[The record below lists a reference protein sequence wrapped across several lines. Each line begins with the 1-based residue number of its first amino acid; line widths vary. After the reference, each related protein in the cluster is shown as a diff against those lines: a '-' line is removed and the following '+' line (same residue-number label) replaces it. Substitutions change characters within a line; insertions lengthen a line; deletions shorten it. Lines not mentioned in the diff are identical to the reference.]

1 MFRHQFLSKKNEKN
15 ITLNDEIKY
24 SKNNINISPISKI
37 ISNKVKSIELLN
49 HLKLNDNNHQSNLFN
64 QNNEL
69 FGINNYQ
76 NTKTYNLNQAKIENL
91 KNTFYPPKNIYKSA
105 AEIELKYELII
116 IEKDKIINK
125 LKEEIEYY
133 KNLLEISN
141 DIINKNQNSKNKI
154 LKDDIIS
161 TPQKTK
167 YSSFISFKNKSK
179 EINDNNNTLFENYSF
194 KNETINSERLNNYNC
209 FKTKD
214 MLVNYFSNSNF
225 KNRNLHRKNPSNS
238 ISSTYNES
246 YSGVSNNQ
254 IFNSPTFRK
263 ENKTNL
269 KKIFLNIQPNELFKE
284 NLNSND
290 YKNNLNQITL
300 KITKLID
307 KLFKYVK

>member
-1 MFRHQFLSKKNEKN
+1 MLKHQFLSKKNEKI
-15 ITLNDEIKY
+15 ITLNDEMKY

-37 ISNKVKSIELLN
+37 ISNKKKSIELLN
-49 HLKLNDNNHQSNLFN
+49 NLKLNENNYQSNFFN

-76 NTKTYNLNQAKIENL
+76 SIKTYHLNQTKIENL
-91 KNTFYPPKNIYKSA
+91 QNTFSPPKNIYKSV

-133 KNLLEISN
+133 KNLLERSN
-141 DIINKNQNSKNKI
+141 DIIKQNQNSKNKI
-154 LKDDIIS
+154 LKDDIIN
-161 TPQKTK
+161 TPQKNK
-167 YSSFISFKNKSK
+167 FSSFIIFKNKSK
-179 EINDNNNTLFENYSF
+179 EINDNETLFENNSI
-194 KNETINSERLNNYNC
+194 KNETINSERLNNYNSA
-209 FKTKD
+209 KPKD
-214 MLVNYFSNSNF
+214 MLLNFFSNSNF
-225 KNRNLHRKNPSNS
+225 KNRTLHKKNPSNS

-254 IFNSPTFRK
+254 IFNSPTFRN
-263 ENKTNL
+263 ENKSNL

-284 NLNSND
+284 NINTND

>member
-1 MFRHQFLSKKNEKN
+1 MLRQQFLSKKNEKN

-24 SKNNINISPISKI
+24 CKNNINISPISKI

-91 KNTFYPPKNIYKSA
+91 KNTFSPPKNIYKSA

-116 IEKDKIINK
+116 IEKDKIIK
-125 LKEEIEYY
+125 QLKEEIEYY

-141 DIINKNQNSKNKI
+141 DIIKKNQNSKNKI
-154 LKDDIIS
+154 LKEDIIN
-161 TPQKTK
+161 TPQKNK
-167 YSSFISFKNKSK
+167 YSSFIIFKNKSK
-179 EINDNNNTLFENYSF
+179 EINNNETIFDNNSF
-194 KNETINSERLNNYNC
+194 KNDTIYSERLNNYNNI
-209 FKTKD
+209 KQND
-214 MLVNYFSNSNF
+214 MLFNYFSNSNI
-225 KNRNLHRKNPSNS
+225 KNKTLHKKNPSNS

-246 YSGVSNNQ
+246 YSGISNNQ

-263 ENKTNL
+263 ENKSNL
-269 KKIFLNIQPNELFKE
+269 KKILLNIQPNELFKKE
-284 NLNSND
+284 NINTND
-290 YKNNLNQITL
+290 YKNNLNQITF
-300 KITKLID
+300 KITNLID

>member
-1 MFRHQFLSKKNEKN
+1 MLRQQFLSKKNEKN

-91 KNTFYPPKNIYKSA
+91 KNTFSPPKNIYKSA

-116 IEKDKIINK
+116 IEKDKIIK
-125 LKEEIEYY
+125 QLKEEIEYY

-141 DIINKNQNSKNKI
+141 DIIKKNQNSKNKI
-154 LKDDIIS
+154 LKEDIIN
-161 TPQKTK
+161 TPQKNK
-167 YSSFISFKNKSK
+167 YSSFIIFKNKSK
-179 EINDNNNTLFENYSF
+179 EINNNETIFDNNSF
-194 KNETINSERLNNYNC
+194 KNNTIYSERLNNYNC